1 MFSLSHLNLNAGY
14 WDIFWPQVIQGA
26 AMAFLFIPLMATSM
40 SGIAREKMGNATSI
54 YNLMRNIGGSFG
66 IATMTT
72 FLARRGQ
79 VHQDQLASHVSAYDH
94 GSQMTYRGMQAWF
107 MAHGASSTEASRK
120 ALGAM
125 YGMVQQQAA
134 LLSFVEAFWIMGVI
148 FLAMLPL
155 VLVLRNAR
163 DLHPHHKKSSVAKQ
177 NGERSEPEV
186 AASYH

>member
-1 MFSLSHLNLNAGY
+1 
-14 WDIFWPQVIQGA
+14 
-26 AMAFLFIPLMATSM
+26 
-40 SGIAREKMGNATSI
+40 MGNATSI

-79 VHQDQLASHVSAYDH
+79 VHQQQLVSHITPYDH
-94 GSQMTYRGMQAWF
+94 SSQMTYRGMQAWF
-107 MAHGASSTEASRK
+107 MAHGSSSTDAAKKSM
-120 ALGAM
+120 GAI

-163 DLHPHHKKSSVAKQ
+163 DLHPHQKKPRAAKQ
-177 NGERSEPEV
+177 NTIQPEPVPEPDL
-186 AASYH
+186 AGAFH